1 MDKQIDRWWMIDTLV
16 IDGKDMILL
25 IDMMMMMN
33 IVMNRNG
40 SYVISDEIDW
50 EEEEEIPHRTVDVC
64 GRTTRRIYWLPQSE
78 VNSVFKSPPFFHPL
92 ILTLVDDDDVDD

>member
-1 MDKQIDRWWMIDTLV
+1 MIDTLV

-40 SYVISDEIDW
+40 SYVISDEID
-50 EEEEEIPHRTVDVC
+50 
-64 GRTTRRIYWLPQSE
+64 
-78 VNSVFKSPPFFHPL
+78 
-92 ILTLVDDDDVDD
+92 